1 MSLGVLVMSIKANYL
16 SRNMEWYLVL
26 IVILFA
32 LATVDLIVGV
42 SNDAVN
48 FLNSAIGSKVA
59 TIKTIL
65 IIASLGVLVGSVF
78 SSGMMEVARSG
89 IFNPAFFTF
98 DKIMIVFLAVMLTD
112 IILLDFY
119 NSLGLPTSTTV
130 SLVFEL
136 LGGALV
142 VGLLIAYDAGGGIEK
157 WKEIINY
164 SSAVTIIFGIFL
176 SIIISF
182 IVGSFIQHIVRII
195 FTFDIEPALKKYGA
209 IFSGL
214 AITTI
219 IYFLLIKGAKGSA
232 LVSDSQINWIMKHTW
247 IILLVSVVFWSMVIQ
262 LLMWLIKINP
272 LKIVVLLGTFSLAMA
287 FAGNDLVNFIGVSVA
302 GLSAFQSWVAS
313 NLPATEFNM
322 AGLAQ
327 KVASPTW
334 ILLFSGG
341 VMVATLW
348 FNAKSKKVTETE
360 VSLARQD
367 EGDERFKSNYLSRGL
382 VGSALFF
389 GKYIQQ
395 IVPAKWSDMLARR
408 FSQKPAK
415 FSKAEKDSPSF
426 DLVRAS
432 VNLLVSSVVIAYATS
447 KKLPLSTTFVTFMVA
462 MGTSFADQAWGR
474 ESAVYRVAGV
484 INVIAGWLTTALIAF
499 TTCGL
504 FALILYKTGIPG
516 VIIMTI
522 VAAFLLIRSH
532 IIFKRKAT
540 EEAATNQHMSS
551 AVLKIQEV
559 IDESKNSTVKNLK
572 TVQKVNTL
580 SIKSL
585 LNENGNALLKSKKEV
600 QKLKEQNE
608 KLHNKIIKYV
618 KKIEK
623 GDISSG
629 RLYMLV
635 FDLIQNLY
643 QSALLLNEVSAE
655 HIVNHH
661 GAPKKKYAAIFS
673 ELEKK
678 LTTFINQSS
687 ESIGRLNFERHQQLE
702 EHKEQLL
709 TFIGIKLDEHIA
721 DIQKDDLG
729 SRMALLQT
737 RLLLEIKDIVS
748 VVHQIYLLYY
758 DFIQQSVPETEK
770 V

>member
-1 MSLGVLVMSIKANYL
+1 
-16 SRNMEWYLVL
+16 MEWYVIL

-32 LATVDLIVGV
+32 LAVIDLIVGV

-48 FLNSAIGSKVA
+48 FLNSAIGSRVA
-59 TIKTIL
+59 TYKTIL
-65 IIASLGVLVGSVF
+65 IIASLGVVAGASF
-78 SSGMMEVARSG
+78 SGGMMEVARNG

-98 DKIMIVFLAVMLTD
+98 DKIVIVFLAVMLTD

-142 VGLLIAYDAGGGIEK
+142 VGLLIAYDSGYGLEK
-157 WKEIINY
+157 WKDIINY
-164 SSAVTIIFGIFL
+164 SSAITIISGIFL

-182 IVGSFIQHIVRII
+182 VVGAIIQHLVRIV
-195 FTFDIEPALKKYGA
+195 FTFDIDRNLKRFGA
-209 IFSGL
+209 VFSAL
-214 AITTI
+214 AISTI
-219 IYFLLIKGAKGSA
+219 IYYLLIKGVKGST
-232 LVSDSQINWIMKHTW
+232 LVSDSQIGWVTRNTW
-247 IILLVSVVFWSMVIQ
+247 IIMLVSVVFWSMAIQ
-262 LLMWLIKINP
+262 ILMWWQKINP
-272 LKIVVLLGTFSLAMA
+272 LKVVVLLGTFSLAMA

-302 GLSAFQSWVAS
+302 GLSSFQTWAAS
-313 NLPATEFNM
+313 NIPADQFNM

-327 KVASPTW
+327 KVATPMW
-334 ILLFSGG
+334 ILLLSG
-341 VMVATLW
+341 VIMVATLW

-367 EGDERFKSNYLSRGL
+367 EGDEKFKSNYLSRGL
-382 VGSALFF
+382 VGSAIFL
-389 GKYIQQ
+389 GNHLQKVIP
-395 IVPAKWSDMLARR
+395 VKWSDYLAKR
-408 FSQKPAK
+408 FSKQQGGQAK
-415 FSKAEKDSPSF
+415 LEKEKPSF

-432 VNLLVSSVVIAYATS
+432 VNLLVSSVVIAFATS

-504 FALILYKTGIPG
+504 FGLILYKTGIPG
-516 VIIMTI
+516 VIIMTL
-522 VAAFLLIRSH
+522 VAAFFLIRSH
-532 IIFKRKAT
+532 VVFKRKSH
-540 EEAATNQHMSS
+540 EEELSNQYLSS
-551 AVLKIQEV
+551 TVLKIQEV

-572 TVQKVNTL
+572 AVQRVCAL

-585 LNENGNALLKSKKEV
+585 LNENRDELLKSKKEV
-600 QKLKEQNE
+600 QKLKAQNE

-623 GDISSG
+623 GNVHSG
-629 RLYMLV
+629 RLYILV
-635 FDLIQNLY
+635 FDLVQDLY
-643 QSALLLNEVSAE
+643 QSALLLNEVSAD

-661 GAPKKKYAAIFS
+661 GAPKKKYAAIFT
-673 ELEKK
+673 ELEKE
-678 LTTFINQSS
+678 LNAFINKSS
-687 ESIGRLNFERHQQLE
+687 ESIGQLKFDRHGQLE
-702 EHKEQLL
+702 EQKEKILS
-709 TFIGIKLDEHIA
+709 FINKKLDEHIV

-729 SRMALLQT
+729 NRMALLQT

-748 VVHQIYLLYY
+748 VTHKIYMLYY
-758 DFIQQSVPETEK
+758 EFVEQSVVETEK
-770 V
+770 A